1 MKGKKMRVRTGIK
14 AGQGLGDTVA
24 DLTHLTGL
32 DQLAKLYEQVTGK
45 SCGCDER
52 RQALNQLFPFNRNTI

>member
-1 MKGKKMRVRTGIK
+1 MRVRTGIK